1 MSSTSNPFE
10 LNNANLS
17 AIAELNQSKL
27 TVPHY
32 DRSQLQVGIVH
43 LGFGNFHRA
52 HLARYTHE
60 LMALDF
66 ERHASWG
73 ILGVGLLPADA
84 GMYDAL
90 SPQDALYTLVSRD
103 GASPERAEIVGSVHS
118 LHHAAKSDD
127 AVLSLLALLASPQ
140 VRIVS
145 LTVTENGY
153 CLHPVTKRLDPLR
166 VAQDVAR
173 PHCPR
178 TAVGL
183 IAQAL
188 RLRRDAGLPPFTAL
202 SCDNIQHNGGVLRQ
216 AVLDYAAL
224 VDAPLAQW
232 IAEHARFPSTMVDRI
247 TPVTTD
253 GDRAHVA
260 AAYGVLDRWPVCCE
274 AFTQFVVED
283 SFAAGRPAWERVGV
297 QFVEDVAPY
306 EKMKLRLLNAS
317 HLAVATLGDLAGLQ
331 RIDEAMATPLLARY
345 MRALMARETGRT
357 LPALP
362 GVDLGEYQR
371 TLLQR
376 FANTAI
382 RDTVQRVATDAPL
395 STVLDSMRDLAK
407 DGGQLQLCALC
418 LAAWLRRVRGGKND
432 AGGEI
437 VVRHPM
443 AEELRALA
451 EQGGKDPMPL
461 LGVTTLFGELKE
473 NAEVVGLVGRY
484 LGMLYDHGSL
494 KTLELLSEELS
505 F

>member
-1 MSSTSNPFE
+1 MC
-10 LNNANLS
+10 
-17 AIAELNQSKL
+17 I
-27 TVPHY
+27 
-32 DRSQLQVGIVH
+32 
-43 LGFGNFHRA
+43 
-52 HLARYTHE
+52 
-60 LMALDF
+60 
-66 ERHASWG
+66 
-73 ILGVGLLPADA
+73 
-84 GMYDAL
+84 
-90 SPQDALYTLVSRD
+90 RD
-103 GASPERAEIVGSVHS
+103 SVGSVHS

-260 AAYGVLDRWPVCCE
+260 AAYGVLDRWPVCSE

-357 LPALP
+357 LPELP

-395 STVLDSMRDLAK
+395 STVLDSMRDLVKA
-407 DGGQLQLCALC
+407 GGQLQLCALC

-484 LGMLYDHGSL
+484 LGLLYDQGSL